1 MVDSAAQS
9 STRAFEFTLRVVPQ
23 DDVTQAAQIIR
34 ANAQLSSRLN
44 SRSATYFTGTLT
56 WQDEGSQALITADIS
71 GNTAPPWA
79 MAAVDPTGAV
89 RVDSL
94 TAGQLQT
101 LSQQLQT
108 SLQSAFT
115 ALMVRLLTPATTAP

>member
-1 MVDSAAQS
+1 MEGKTLATPRQRIDDHLGGAA
-9 STRAFEFTLRVVPQ
+9 PQ
-23 DDVTQAAQIIR
+23 
-34 ANAQLSSRLN
+34 RL
-44 SRSATYFTGTLT
+44 GV
-56 WQDEGSQALITADIS
+56 EGSQALITADIS